1 LNSKFTNNNYLVRV
15 VNRIMNNRVV
25 ITGLGPVTPI
35 GIGKNNFWQSL
46 IQGKCGIDRISY
58 FDAEEYP
65 TKIAAEVKDF
75 DYTNYI
81 SAKEANRMDKSTQ
94 FSIVAAML
102 ALEDS
107 KLRITEKDSYSAG
120 VIIGSGIGGIG
131 TFEKQHKIL
140 LEKGPGRV
148 SPFFVP
154 MMISNISAGEIAIKI
169 GAKGPNGVITTAC
182 ASSTH
187 ALGMAFKLLQHG
199 DAQIIISG
207 GTEAAISPM
216 SLAGFCK
223 MRALSTQNDQPKN
236 ASKPFDKGRDGFIM
250 AEGAGILILETLQ
263 HAKERNA
270 NIYAE
275 ILGFGM
281 TADAYHITAPAPEG
295 EAAAKAMEIALKDAK
310 IEPSRIDYINA
321 HGTSTPLNDKLE
333 TLAVKRV
340 FGEHAYDLKISSNK
354 SMTGH
359 MLGASGGAEAI
370 ATALTIKND
379 IIPPTINYSSPDPEC
394 DLDYVPN
401 KSEKKIVNYAISNS
415 FGFGGHNGVIV
426 LGKYKE

>member
-1 LNSKFTNNNYLVRV
+1 MK
-15 VNRIMNNRVV
+15 NRVV

-35 GIGKNNFWQSL
+35 GIGKNIFWQSL
-46 IQGKCGIDRISY
+46 IQGKSGIDRISY
-58 FDAEEYP
+58 FDTEKYP

-75 DYTNYI
+75 NYTNYL
-81 SAKEANRMDKSTQ
+81 STKEANRMDKNTQ
-94 FSIVAAML
+94 FSMVAAML

-107 KLRITEKDSYSAG
+107 KLKITERDSYSTG

-187 ALGMAFKLLQHG
+187 ALGIAFKLLQQG

-207 GTEAAISPM
+207 GTEAAITPM
-216 SLAGFCK
+216 ALAGFCK
-223 MRALSTQNDQPKN
+223 MRALSTQNDHPKN
-236 ASKPFDKGRDGFIM
+236 ASKPFDRERDGFIM
-250 AEGAGILILETLQ
+250 GEGAGILILETMQ

-275 ILGFGM
+275 IFGVGM

-295 EAAAKAMEIALKDAK
+295 VAAAKAIEIALKDAEIK
-310 IEPSRIDYINA
+310 PSQIDYINA

-333 TLAVKRV
+333 TLVVKKV
-340 FGEHAYDLKISSNK
+340 FGEYAYDLKISSNK

-359 MLGASGGAEAI
+359 MLGASGGVEAI
-370 ATALTIKND
+370 STVLTIKNG
-379 IIPPTINYSSPDPEC
+379 IIPPTINYNSPDPEC

-401 KSEKKIVNYAISNS
+401 KSEKKIVDYAISNS

>member
-1 LNSKFTNNNYLVRV
+1 MK
-15 VNRIMNNRVV
+15 NRVV
-25 ITGLGPVTPI
+25 ITGLGPVTSV
-35 GIGKNNFWQSL
+35 GVGKNNFWQSL

-58 FDAEEYP
+58 FDTEKYP
-65 TKIAAEVKDF
+65 TKIAAELKDF

-81 SAKEANRMDKSTQ
+81 SIKEANRMDKSTQ

-107 KLRITEKDSYSAG
+107 KLKITEKDSYSAG
-120 VIIGSGIGGIG
+120 VIIGSGIGGVG
-131 TFEKQHKIL
+131 TLEKQHKIL

-169 GAKGPNGVITTAC
+169 GARGPNEVITTAC
-182 ASSTH
+182 ASATH
-187 ALGMAFKLLQHG
+187 ATGMAFKLLQQG
-199 DAQIIISG
+199 NAQIIIGG
-207 GTEAAISPM
+207 GTESAITPM
-216 SLAGFCK
+216 ALAGFCK
-223 MRALSTQNDQPKN
+223 MRALSTQNDHPKK
-236 ASKPFDKGRDGFIM
+236 ASKPFDKERDGFIM
-250 AEGAGILILETLQ
+250 GEGAGILVLETLQ

-295 EAAAKAMEIALKDAK
+295 EEAAKAIEIALKDAK
-310 IEPSRIDYINA
+310 IEPSQIDYVNA

-333 TLAVKRV
+333 TLAIKKV
-340 FGEHAYDLKISSNK
+340 FGGHAYDLKISSNK

-359 MLGASGGAEAI
+359 LLGASGGIEAI
-370 ATALTIKND
+370 ATALTIKNN
-379 IIPPTINYSSPDPEC
+379 IIPPTINYNSPDPEC

-426 LGKYKE
+426 LGKYHN

>member
-1 LNSKFTNNNYLVRV
+1 M
-15 VNRIMNNRVV
+15 INRVV
-25 ITGLGPVTPI
+25 ITGAGLVTPI
-35 GIGKNNFWQSL
+35 GIGKEEFWQSL
-46 IQGKCGIDRISY
+46 IQGKSGITKISY
-58 FDAEEYP
+58 FDTSEYP
-65 TKIAAEVKDF
+65 AKIAAEVKNFDF
-75 DYTNYI
+75 MNFI
-81 SAKEANRMDKSTQ
+81 SPKEANRMDKSTQ
-94 FSIVAAML
+94 FSIVSAML

-107 KLRITEKDSYSAG
+107 KLKITGKDDYSTG

-131 TFEKQHKIL
+131 TFEKQHKML

-148 SPFFVP
+148 SPFFIP

-169 GAKGPNGVITTAC
+169 GAKGPNGVIATAC

-187 ALGMAFKLLQHG
+187 AIGIAFKLLQHG
-199 DAQIIISG
+199 DAQTILSG

-216 SLAGFCK
+216 ALAGFCK
-223 MRALSTQNDQPKN
+223 MRALSIQNDNPSR
-236 ASKPFDKGRDGFIM
+236 ASRPFDKERDGFVM
-250 AEGAGILILETLQ
+250 GEGAGILVLETLQ

-281 TADAYHITAPAPEG
+281 TADAYHITAPAPDG
-295 EAAAKAMEIALKDAK
+295 ESAAKAMEIALRNARIK
-310 IEPSRIDYINA
+310 PSQIDYINA

-333 TLAVKRV
+333 TLAIKKV
-340 FGEHAYDLKISSNK
+340 FDRHAYNLKISSNK

-359 MLGASGGAEAI
+359 LLGASGGVEAI
-370 ATALTIKND
+370 ATAFTIKNN
-379 IIPPTINYSSPDPEC
+379 IIPPTINYNSPDPEC

>member
-1 LNSKFTNNNYLVRV
+1 M
-15 VNRIMNNRVV
+15 INRVV
-25 ITGLGPVTPI
+25 ITGVGLVTPI
-35 GIGKNNFWQSL
+35 GIGKEEFWQSL
-46 IQGKCGIDRISY
+46 IQGKSGIDKISY
-58 FDAEEYP
+58 FDTSEYP
-65 TKIAAEVKDF
+65 TKIAAEVKNF
-75 DYTNYI
+75 NYMNFI
-81 SAKEANRMDKSTQ
+81 SPKEANRMDKSTQ
-94 FSIVAAML
+94 FSIVSAML

-107 KLRITEKDSYSAG
+107 ELEITEINSHSTG

-140 LEKGPGRV
+140 LENGPRRV

-187 ALGMAFKLLQHG
+187 AIGIAFKLLQQG
-199 DAQIIISG
+199 DAQIILSG

-216 SLAGFCK
+216 ALAGFCK
-223 MRALSTQNDQPKN
+223 MKALSVQNNEPSR
-236 ASKPFDKGRDGFIM
+236 ASRPFDSERDGFIM
-250 AEGAGILILETLQ
+250 GEGAGILILETLK
-263 HAKERNA
+263 HAKNRNA

-281 TADAYHITAPAPEG
+281 TADAYHITAPAPNGEG
-295 EAAAKAMEIALKDAK
+295 AIKAMEIALTNAK
-310 IEPSRIDYINA
+310 ISPSKIDYINA

-333 TLAVKRV
+333 TLAIKKV
-340 FGEHAYDLKISSNK
+340 FGKHAYDLKISSNK

-359 MLGASGGAEAI
+359 MLGASGGVEAI
-370 ATALTIKND
+370 ATALTIKNN
-379 IIPPTINYSSPDPEC
+379 IIPPTINYNSPDPEC
-394 DLDYVPN
+394 DLDYTPN
-401 KSEKKIVNYAISNS
+401 KSKNGVVNYAISNS

-426 LGKYKE
+426 LGKYKEDK

>member
-1 LNSKFTNNNYLVRV
+1 MK
-15 VNRIMNNRVV
+15 NRVV
-25 ITGLGPVTPI
+25 ITGLGPVTPV
-35 GIGKNNFWQSL
+35 GIGKDQFWQSL
-46 IQGKCGIDRISY
+46 IQGKSGIDRISY
-58 FDAEEYP
+58 FDTEKYS

-75 DYTNYI
+75 NCTNYL
-81 SAKEANRMDKSTQ
+81 SNKEANRMDKNTQ

-107 KLRITEKDSYSAG
+107 KLKITEKDSFLTG
-120 VIIGSGIGGIG
+120 VIIGSGIGGID

-187 ALGMAFKLLQHG
+187 ALGIAFKLLQQG

-207 GTEAAISPM
+207 GTEAAITPM
-216 SLAGFCK
+216 ALAGFCQ

-236 ASKPFDKGRDGFIM
+236 ASKPFDKERDGFVIG
-250 AEGAGILILETLQ
+250 EGAGILILETMR

-270 NIYAE
+270 PIYAE
-275 ILGFGM
+275 MLGVGM

-295 EAAAKAMEIALKDAK
+295 VAAAKAIEIALKDAEINPSQ
-310 IEPSRIDYINA
+310 IEYINA

-333 TLAVKRV
+333 TLIIKKI
-340 FGEHAYDLKISSNK
+340 FGNYAYDLKISSNK

-359 MLGASGGAEAI
+359 LLGASGGVEAI
-370 ATALTIKND
+370 STVLTIKNG
-379 IIPPTINYSSPDPEC
+379 IIPPTINYNSPDPEC

-401 KSEKKIVNYAISNS
+401 ISEKKSLNYAISNS

-426 LGKYKE
+426 LSKYDEDEEVDTR

>member
-1 LNSKFTNNNYLVRV
+1 M
-15 VNRIMNNRVV
+15 INRVV
-25 ITGLGPVTPI
+25 ITGIGLVTPI
-35 GIGKNNFWQSL
+35 GIGKEEFWQSL
-46 IQGKCGIDRISY
+46 IQGKSGVDKISY
-58 FDAEEYP
+58 FDTSEYP
-65 TKIAAEVKDF
+65 TKIAAEVKNF
-75 DYTNYI
+75 DYMNVI
-81 SAKEANRMDKSTQ
+81 SPKEANRMDKSTQ
-94 FSIVAAML
+94 FSIVSAMQ

-107 KLRITEKDSYSAG
+107 KLEVNEKNSYSTG

-140 LEKGPGRV
+140 LKKGPRRV

-182 ASSTH
+182 ASATH
-187 ALGMAFKLLQHG
+187 AVGMAFKLLQQG
-199 DAQIIISG
+199 DAQVIISG

-216 SLAGFCK
+216 ALAGFCK
-223 MRALSTQNDQPKN
+223 MRALSVQNNEPGS
-236 ASKPFDKGRDGFIM
+236 ASRPFDNERDGFIM
-250 AEGAGILILETLQ
+250 GEGAGILIIETLQ

-281 TADAYHITAPAPEG
+281 TADAYHVTAPAPDAEG
-295 EAAAKAMEIALKDAK
+295 AVKAMETALRAAK
-310 IEPSRIDYINA
+310 INPSQVDYVNA
-321 HGTSTPLNDKLE
+321 HGTSTTLNDRLE
-333 TLAVKRV
+333 TLAIKKV
-340 FGEHAYDLKISSNK
+340 FGNHAYDLKISSNK

-359 MLGASGGAEAI
+359 LLGASGGVEAI
-370 ATALTIKND
+370 ATALTIKNN
-379 IIPPTINYSSPDPEC
+379 IIPPTINYNSPDPEC

-401 KSEKKIVNYAISNS
+401 KSKKEIINYAISNS

>member
-1 LNSKFTNNNYLVRV
+1 M
-15 VNRIMNNRVV
+15 NRIISNRVV

-35 GIGKNNFWQSL
+35 GTGKNKFWQSL
-46 IQGKCGIDRISY
+46 IQGKCGIDMISY
-58 FDAEEYP
+58 FDTKEYP

-75 DYTNYI
+75 DYSNYL
-81 SAKEANRMDKSTQ
+81 STKEANRMDKCTQ
-94 FSIVAAML
+94 FSIVAVKL

-107 KLRITEKDSYSAG
+107 KLKITEKDSYSTG

-148 SPFFVP
+148 SPFFIP

-187 ALGMAFKLLQHG
+187 ALGIALKLLQRG
-199 DAQIIISG
+199 DAQVIISG

-216 SLAGFCK
+216 ALAGFCK
-223 MRALSTQNDQPKN
+223 MKALSTQNDLPGN
-236 ASKPFDKGRDGFIM
+236 ASKPFDKERDGFIM
-250 AEGAGILILETLQ
+250 GEGAGILILETLQ

-275 ILGFGM
+275 IFGFGM

-295 EAAAKAMEIALKDAK
+295 KAASKAMEIALKDAK
-310 IEPSRIDYINA
+310 IKPSRIDYINA

-359 MLGASGGAEAI
+359 LLGASGGVEAI
-370 ATALTIKND
+370 STVLTIKND
-379 IIPPTINYSSPDPEC
+379 IIPPTINYNSPDPEC

-401 KSEKKIVNYAISNS
+401 ESEKKIVDYAISNS

-426 LGKYKE
+426 LGKYQE

>member
-1 LNSKFTNNNYLVRV
+1 MA
-15 VNRIMNNRVV
+15 VNRIMKNRVV
-25 ITGLGPVTPI
+25 ITGLGPVTPV
-35 GIGKNNFWQSL
+35 GIGKNKFWESL

-58 FDAEEYP
+58 FDTENYP

-75 DYTNYI
+75 DYTNYV
-81 SAKEANRMDKSTQ
+81 SVKEANRMDKSTQ
-94 FSIVAAML
+94 FSVVAAML

-107 KLRITEKDSYSAG
+107 KLKITEKDSYSVG
-120 VIIGSGIGGIG
+120 VITGSGIGGIG
-131 TFEKQHKIL
+131 TLEKQHKIL

-169 GAKGPNGVITTAC
+169 GAKGPNEVITTAC

-187 ALGMAFKLLQHG
+187 AIGMAFKLLQQG

-207 GTEAAISPM
+207 GAEAAITPM
-216 SLAGFCK
+216 ALAGFCK
-223 MRALSTQNDQPKN
+223 MRALSTQNDHPKN
-236 ASKPFDKGRDGFIM
+236 ASKPFDKERDGFTM
-250 AEGAGILILETLQ
+250 AEGAGILILETLE

-270 NIYAE
+270 DIYAE

-310 IEPSRIDYINA
+310 IEPSRIDYVNA

-340 FGEHAYDLKISSNK
+340 FGEHAHNLKISSNK

-359 MLGASGGAEAI
+359 LLGASGGAEAI
-370 ATALTIKND
+370 ATVLTIKND
-379 IIPPTINYSSPDPEC
+379 LIPPTINYNSPDPDC

-401 KSEKKIVNYAISNS
+401 KSEKKVVNYAISNS

-426 LGKYKE
+426 LGKFNDK

>member
-1 LNSKFTNNNYLVRV
+1 ML
-15 VNRIMNNRVV
+15 NRVA
-25 ITGLGPVTPI
+25 ITEAGLVTPI
-35 GIGKNNFWQSL
+35 GIGKEEFWQSL
-46 IQGKCGIDRISY
+46 IQGKSGITKISY
-58 FDAEEYP
+58 FDTSEYP
-65 TKIAAEVKDF
+65 AKIAAEVKNFDF
-75 DYTNYI
+75 MNFI
-81 SAKEANRMDKSTQ
+81 SPKEAKRMDKSTQ
-94 FSIVAAML
+94 FSIVSAML

-107 KLRITEKDSYSAG
+107 KLKITEKDDYSTG

-131 TFEKQHKIL
+131 TFEKQHKML

-148 SPFFVP
+148 GPFFIP

-169 GAKGPNGVITTAC
+169 GAKGPNGVIATAC
-182 ASSTH
+182 ASSTN
-187 ALGMAFKLLQHG
+187 AIGIAFKLLQQG
-199 DAQIIISG
+199 DAQTILSG
-207 GTEAAISPM
+207 GTEAAVSPM
-216 SLAGFCK
+216 ALAGFCK
-223 MRALSTQNDQPKN
+223 MRALSIQNDDPSH
-236 ASKPFDKGRDGFIM
+236 ASRPFDKERDGFVM
-250 AEGAGILILETLQ
+250 GEGAGILVLETLQ

-281 TADAYHITAPAPEG
+281 TADAYHITAPAPDG
-295 EAAAKAMEIALKDAK
+295 ESAAKAMEIALRNARIK
-310 IEPSRIDYINA
+310 PSQIDYINA

-333 TLAVKRV
+333 TLAIKKV
-340 FGEHAYDLKISSNK
+340 FGRHAYNLKISSNK

-359 MLGASGGAEAI
+359 LLGASGGVEAI
-370 ATALTIKND
+370 ATAFTIKNN
-379 IIPPTINYSSPDPEC
+379 IIPPTINYNSPDPEC

>member
-1 LNSKFTNNNYLVRV
+1 MKV
-15 VNRIMNNRVV
+15 VNNIMNNRVV
-25 ITGLGPVTPI
+25 ITGLGPVTPV
-35 GIGKNNFWQSL
+35 GIGKNKFWESL
-46 IQGKCGIDRISY
+46 IQGKCGIDMISY
-58 FDAEEYP
+58 FDTQEYP
-65 TKIAAEVKDF
+65 TKIAAEVKNF
-75 DYTNYI
+75 DYSNYI
-81 SAKEANRMDKSTQ
+81 SVKEAKRMDKGTQ
-94 FSIVAAML
+94 FSIVATML
-102 ALEDS
+102 ALEDAGL
-107 KLRITEKDSYSAG
+107 KITEKNSYSTG

-169 GAKGPNGVITTAC
+169 GAKGPNEVITTAC

-187 ALGMAFKLLQHG
+187 SIGMAFKLLQHG

-207 GTEAAISPM
+207 GTEAAITPM
-216 SLAGFCK
+216 ALAGFCK
-223 MRALSTQNDQPKN
+223 MRALSVQNDDPSR
-236 ASKPFDKGRDGFIM
+236 ASRPFDNERDGFVM

-270 NIYAE
+270 DIYAE

-295 EAAAKAMEIALKDAK
+295 ETAARAMEIALEDAK
-310 IEPSRIDYINA
+310 IEPSRIDYVNA

-333 TLAVKRV
+333 TLALKRV
-340 FGEHAYDLKISSNK
+340 FSEHANNLKVSSIK

-359 MLGASGGAEAI
+359 LLGASGGAEAI
-370 ATALTIKND
+370 ATVLTIKNNL
-379 IIPPTINYSSPDPEC
+379 IPPTINYSSPDPDC
-394 DLDYVPN
+394 DLYYVPN

>member
-1 LNSKFTNNNYLVRV
+1 MK
-15 VNRIMNNRVV
+15 NRVV
-25 ITGLGPVTPI
+25 ITGLGPVSPV

-58 FDAEEYP
+58 FDTEKYP

-75 DYTNYI
+75 DYSNYI
-81 SAKEANRMDKSTQ
+81 STKEANRMDKNTQ

-107 KLRITEKDSYSAG
+107 KLKITEKDSYSAG

-216 SLAGFCK
+216 ALAGFCK
-223 MRALSTQNDQPKN
+223 MRALSTQNDYPKK
-236 ASKPFDKGRDGFIM
+236 ASKPFDRERDGFIM
-250 AEGAGILILETLQ
+250 GEGAGILVLETLQ

-275 ILGFGM
+275 IFGFGM

-295 EAAAKAMEIALKDAK
+295 EAAAKAMEIALKDAN
-310 IEPSRIDYINA
+310 IETSQIDYINA

-333 TLAVKRV
+333 TLAIKKV
-340 FGEHAYDLKISSNK
+340 FGKHAYNLKVSSIK

-359 MLGASGGAEAI
+359 LLGASGGVEAI
-370 ATALTIKND
+370 STALTLKND
-379 IIPPTINYSSPDPEC
+379 IIPPTINYNSPDLDC

-401 KSEKKIVNYAISNS
+401 TSKKEIVNYAMSNS

-426 LGKYKE
+426 LGKYKED

>member
-1 LNSKFTNNNYLVRV
+1 MA
-15 VNRIMNNRVV
+15 VNRIMKNRVV
-25 ITGLGPVTPI
+25 ITGLGPVTPV
-35 GIGKNNFWQSL
+35 GIGKNKFWESL

-58 FDAEEYP
+58 FDTENYP
-65 TKIAAEVKDF
+65 TKIAAEVKNF

-81 SAKEANRMDKSTQ
+81 SVKEANRMDKSTQ
-94 FSIVAAML
+94 FSVVAAML

-107 KLRITEKDSYSAG
+107 KLKITEKDSYSAG
-120 VIIGSGIGGIG
+120 VLTGSGIGGIG
-131 TFEKQHKIL
+131 TLEKQHKIL

-187 ALGMAFKLLQHG
+187 AIGMSFKLLQHG
-199 DAQIIISG
+199 DAQVIISG
-207 GTEAAISPM
+207 GAEAAITPM
-216 SLAGFCK
+216 ALAGFCK
-223 MRALSTQNDQPKN
+223 MRALSTQNNHPKN
-236 ASKPFDKGRDGFIM
+236 ASKPFDKERDGFTM

-270 NIYAE
+270 DIYAE

-310 IEPSRIDYINA
+310 IEPSRID
-321 HGTSTPLNDKLE
+321 
-333 TLAVKRV
+333 
-340 FGEHAYDLKISSNK
+340 
-354 SMTGH
+354 
-359 MLGASGGAEAI
+359 
-370 ATALTIKND
+370 
-379 IIPPTINYSSPDPEC
+379 
-394 DLDYVPN
+394 
-401 KSEKKIVNYAISNS
+401 
-415 FGFGGHNGVIV
+415 
-426 LGKYKE
+426 

>member
-1 LNSKFTNNNYLVRV
+1 MKR
-15 VNRIMNNRVV
+15 RVV

-46 IQGKCGIDRISY
+46 IQGKCGVDRISY
-58 FDAEEYP
+58 FDFEKYP

-81 SAKEANRMDKSTQ
+81 SIKEANRMDKSTQ

-107 KLRITEKDSYSAG
+107 KLKITEKDSYSAG

-187 ALGMAFKLLQHG
+187 AIGMAFKLLQHG

-207 GTEAAISPM
+207 GTEAAIAPM
-216 SLAGFCK
+216 ALAGFCK
-223 MRALSTQNDQPKN
+223 MRALSTQNDHPKN
-236 ASKPFDKGRDGFIM
+236 ASKPFDKERDGFIM
-250 AEGAGILILETLQ
+250 GEGAGILILETLQ
-263 HAKERNA
+263 HARERNA

-275 ILGFGM
+275 IFGFGM

-295 EAAAKAMEIALKDAK
+295 EAAAKAIEIALKDAK
-310 IEPSRIDYINA
+310 IESSQIDYINA

-333 TLAVKRV
+333 TLAIKKV
-340 FGEHAYDLKISSNK
+340 FSRHAYNLKISSNK

-359 MLGASGGAEAI
+359 LLGASGGVEAI
-370 ATALTIKND
+370 ATALTIKNN
-379 IIPPTINYSSPDPEC
+379 IIPPTINYASPDPEC

-426 LGKYKE
+426 LGKYRE

>member
-1 LNSKFTNNNYLVRV
+1 MK
-15 VNRIMNNRVV
+15 NRVV
-25 ITGLGPVTPI
+25 ITGLGPLTPV
-35 GIGKNNFWQSL
+35 GIGKNIFWQSL

-58 FDAEEYP
+58 FDTEKYP

-94 FSIVAAML
+94 FSIVSAML

-107 KLRITEKDSYSAG
+107 KLKIIEKDAYLTG
-120 VIIGSGIGGIG
+120 VIIGCGIGGIG

-140 LEKGPGRV
+140 LEKGPKRV

-169 GAKGPNGVITTAC
+169 GAKGPNAVITTAC

-187 ALGMAFKLLQHG
+187 AIGMAFKLLQLG
-199 DAQIIISG
+199 NAQVIISG
-207 GTEAAISPM
+207 GTESAITPM
-216 SLAGFCK
+216 ALAGFCK
-223 MRALSTQNDQPKN
+223 MRALSTQNDHPKK

-250 AEGAGILILETLQ
+250 GEGAGILVLETLQ

-295 EAAAKAMEIALKDAK
+295 EAAAKAIEIALRDAK
-310 IEPSRIDYINA
+310 IDPSQVDYINA
-321 HGTSTPLNDKLE
+321 HGTSTYLNDKLE
-333 TLAVKRV
+333 TLAIKKV
-340 FGEHAYDLKISSNK
+340 FGKHAYNLKISSNK
-354 SMTGH
+354 SMIGH
-359 MLGASGGAEAI
+359 LLGASGGVEAI
-370 ATALTIKND
+370 STALTIKNN
-379 IIPPTINYSSPDPEC
+379 IIPPTINYNLPDPEC

-401 KSEKKIVNYAISNS
+401 KSKKETVNYAISNS

-426 LGKYKE
+426 LGKYKN

>member
-1 LNSKFTNNNYLVRV
+1 MTVGNS
-15 VNRIMNNRVV
+15 IMKNRVV

-35 GIGKNNFWQSL
+35 GIGKNIFWQSL
-46 IQGKCGIDRISY
+46 IQGKSGIDRISY
-58 FDAEEYP
+58 FDTEKYP

-75 DYTNYI
+75 NYTNYL
-81 SAKEANRMDKSTQ
+81 STKEANRMDKNTQ
-94 FSIVAAML
+94 FSMVAAML

-107 KLRITEKDSYSAG
+107 KLKITERDSYSTG

-154 MMISNISAGEIAIKI
+154 MMISNISAAEIAIKI
-169 GAKGPNGVITTAC
+169 EAKGPNGVITTAC

-187 ALGMAFKLLQHG
+187 ALGIAFKLLQQG

-207 GTEAAISPM
+207 GTEAAITPM
-216 SLAGFCK
+216 ALAGFCK
-223 MRALSTQNDQPKN
+223 MRALSTQNDHPKN
-236 ASKPFDKGRDGFIM
+236 ASKPFDRERDGFIM
-250 AEGAGILILETLQ
+250 GEGAGILILETMQ

-275 ILGFGM
+275 IFGVGM

-295 EAAAKAMEIALKDAK
+295 VAAAKAIEIALKDAEIK
-310 IEPSRIDYINA
+310 PSQIDYINA

-333 TLAVKRV
+333 TLAIKRV
-340 FGEHAYDLKISSNK
+340 FGEYAYDLKISSNK
-354 SMTGH
+354 SMTAH
-359 MLGASGGAEAI
+359 LLGASGGVEAI
-370 ATALTIKND
+370 STVLTIKNG
-379 IIPPTINYSSPDPEC
+379 IIPPTINYNSPDPEC

>member
-1 LNSKFTNNNYLVRV
+1 MK
-15 VNRIMNNRVV
+15 NRVV

-35 GIGKNNFWQSL
+35 GIGKNKFWQSL

-58 FDAEEYP
+58 FDTEKYP

-75 DYTNYI
+75 NYTNYI
-81 SAKEANRMDKSTQ
+81 SIKEANRMDKSTQ

-107 KLRITEKDSYSAG
+107 KLKISEKESYLTG

-140 LEKGPGRV
+140 WEKGPGRV
-148 SPFFVP
+148 SPFFIP

-169 GAKGPNGVITTAC
+169 GAKGSNGVITTAC
-182 ASSTH
+182 ASSAH
-187 ALGMAFKLLQHG
+187 ALGIAFILLQQG

-207 GTEAAISPM
+207 GTEAAITPM
-216 SLAGFCK
+216 ALAGFCK
-223 MRALSTQNDQPKN
+223 MRALSTQNDHPKN
-236 ASKPFDKGRDGFIM
+236 ASKPFDKERDGFIM
-250 AEGAGILILETLQ
+250 GEGAGILILETLQ

-275 ILGFGM
+275 IFGFGM
-281 TADAYHITAPAPEG
+281 TADAYHITAPAPDG
-295 EAAAKAMEIALKDAK
+295 KAAAMAIEIALKDAEIK
-310 IEPSRIDYINA
+310 PSQIDYINA

-333 TLAVKRV
+333 TLVLKRV
-340 FGEHAYDLKISSNK
+340 FGEYAYDLKISSNK

-359 MLGASGGAEAI
+359 LLGASGGVEVI
-370 ATALTIKND
+370 STALTIKNS
-379 IIPPTINYSSPDPEC
+379 IIPPTINYNSPDPEC

-401 KSEKKIVNYAISNS
+401 KSEKKIVDYAVSNS

-426 LGKYKE
+426 LGKYKEKRNSV

>member
-1 LNSKFTNNNYLVRV
+1 MK
-15 VNRIMNNRVV
+15 NRVV
-25 ITGLGPVTPI
+25 ITGLGPVTPV

-58 FDAEEYP
+58 FDIEKYP

-81 SAKEANRMDKSTQ
+81 SIKEANRMDKSTQ

-107 KLRITEKDSYSAG
+107 KLKITEKYSYSTG

-154 MMISNISAGEIAIKI
+154 MMISSISAGEIAIKI

-216 SLAGFCK
+216 ALAGFCK
-223 MRALSTQNDQPKN
+223 MRALSTQNDYPKK
-236 ASKPFDKGRDGFIM
+236 ASKPFDRERDGFIM
-250 AEGAGILILETLQ
+250 GEGAGILVLETLQ

-275 ILGFGM
+275 IFGFGM

-295 EAAAKAMEIALKDAK
+295 EAAAKAIEIALKDAK
-310 IEPSRIDYINA
+310 IEPSQIDYINA

-333 TLAVKRV
+333 TLAIKKV
-340 FGEHAYDLKISSNK
+340 FGRHAHNLKISSNK
-354 SMTGH
+354 SMIGH
-359 MLGASGGAEAI
+359 LLGASGGVEAI
-370 ATALTIKND
+370 ATTLTIKNN
-379 IIPPTINYSSPDPEC
+379 IIPPTINYASPDPEC

-401 KSEKKIVNYAISNS
+401 ESEKKIVNYAISNS

>member
-1 LNSKFTNNNYLVRV
+1 MK
-15 VNRIMNNRVV
+15 NRVV
-25 ITGLGPVTPI
+25 ITGLGPVTPV

-46 IQGKCGIDRISY
+46 IQGKCGVDRISY
-58 FDAEEYP
+58 FDAEKYP

-81 SAKEANRMDKSTQ
+81 SIKEANRMDKSTQ

-107 KLRITEKDSYSAG
+107 KLKITEKDSYSTG

-216 SLAGFCK
+216 ALAGFCK
-223 MRALSTQNDQPKN
+223 MRALSTQNDFPKK
-236 ASKPFDKGRDGFIM
+236 ASKPFDKERDGFIM
-250 AEGAGILILETLQ
+250 GEGAGILVLETLQ

-270 NIYAE
+270 NIYTE
-275 ILGFGM
+275 IFGFGM

-295 EAAAKAMEIALKDAK
+295 EAAAKAIEIALKDAK
-310 IEPSRIDYINA
+310 IEPSQIDYINA

-333 TLAVKRV
+333 TLALKRV
-340 FGEHAYDLKISSNK
+340 FGEYAYNLKISSNK

-359 MLGASGGAEAI
+359 LLGASGGVEAI
-370 ATALTIKND
+370 ATALTIKNN
-379 IIPPTINYSSPDPEC
+379 IIPPTINYASSDPEC

-426 LGKYKE
+426 LGKYQE

>member
-1 LNSKFTNNNYLVRV
+1 MK
-15 VNRIMNNRVV
+15 NRVV
-25 ITGLGPVTPI
+25 ITGLGPVSPV

-58 FDAEEYP
+58 FDTEKYP

-75 DYTNYI
+75 DYSNYI
-81 SAKEANRMDKSTQ
+81 STKEANRMDKNTQ

-107 KLRITEKDSYSAG
+107 KLKITEKDSYSAG

-216 SLAGFCK
+216 ALAGFCK
-223 MRALSTQNDQPKN
+223 MRALSTQNDYPKK
-236 ASKPFDKGRDGFIM
+236 ASKPFDRERDGFIM
-250 AEGAGILILETLQ
+250 GEGAGILVLETLQ

-275 ILGFGM
+275 IFGFGM

-295 EAAAKAMEIALKDAK
+295 EAAAKAMEIALKDAN
-310 IEPSRIDYINA
+310 IETSQIDYINA

-333 TLAVKRV
+333 TLAIKKV
-340 FGEHAYDLKISSNK
+340 FGKHAYNLKVSSIK

-359 MLGASGGAEAI
+359 LLGASGGVEAI
-370 ATALTIKND
+370 STALTLNND
-379 IIPPTINYSSPDPEC
+379 IIPPTINYNSPDLDC

-401 KSEKKIVNYAISNS
+401 KSKKEIVNYAMSNS

-426 LGKYKE
+426 LGKYKED

>member
-1 LNSKFTNNNYLVRV
+1 MT
-15 VNRIMNNRVV
+15 NRVV

-35 GIGKNNFWQSL
+35 GTGKNKFWQSL
-46 IQGKCGIDRISY
+46 IQGKCGIDMISY
-58 FDAEEYP
+58 FDAKEYP
-65 TKIAAEVKDF
+65 TKIAAELKDF
-75 DYTNYI
+75 DCSNYI
-81 SAKEANRMDKSTQ
+81 STKEANRMDKSTQ

-107 KLRITEKDSYSAG
+107 KLKITEKDSYSTG

-187 ALGMAFKLLQHG
+187 ALGIALKLLQRG

-216 SLAGFCK
+216 ALAGFCK
-223 MRALSTQNDQPKN
+223 MRALSTQNDHPRN
-236 ASKPFDKGRDGFIM
+236 ASKPFDKERDGFIM
-250 AEGAGILILETLQ
+250 GEGAGILILETLQ

-275 ILGFGM
+275 IFGFGM

-295 EAAAKAMEIALKDAK
+295 EATAKAIEIALKDAK
-310 IEPSRIDYINA
+310 IKPSMVDYINA

-359 MLGASGGAEAI
+359 LLGASGGVEAI
-370 ATALTIKND
+370 STALTIKND
-379 IIPPTINYSSPDPEC
+379 IIPPTINYNSPDPEC

-401 KSEKKIVNYAISNS
+401 ESEKKIVDYAISNS

-426 LGKYKE
+426 LGKYKK

>member
-1 LNSKFTNNNYLVRV
+1 
-15 VNRIMNNRVV
+15 MNNRVV

-35 GIGKNNFWQSL
+35 GTGKNTFWQSL
-46 IQGKCGIDRISY
+46 IQGKCGIDMISY
-58 FDAEEYP
+58 FDTKEYP
-65 TKIAAEVKDF
+65 TKIAAELKDF
-75 DYTNYI
+75 DYSNYI
-81 SAKEANRMDKSTQ
+81 STKEANRMDKSTQ

-107 KLRITEKDSYSAG
+107 KLKITEEDSYLTG

-148 SPFFVP
+148 SPFFIP

-169 GAKGPNGVITTAC
+169 GAKGPNGVINTAC

-187 ALGMAFKLLQHG
+187 ALGIALKLLQRG

-207 GTEAAISPM
+207 GAEAAISPM
-216 SLAGFCK
+216 ALAGFCK
-223 MRALSTQNDQPKN
+223 MRALSIQNDDPSR
-236 ASKPFDKGRDGFIM
+236 ASRPFDKERDGFIM
-250 AEGAGILILETLQ
+250 GEGAGILILETLQ

-281 TADAYHITAPAPEG
+281 TADAYHITAPAPDG
-295 EAAAKAMEIALKDAK
+295 ESTAKAMEIALRNARIK
-310 IEPSRIDYINA
+310 SSQIDYINA

-333 TLAVKRV
+333 TLAIKKV
-340 FGEHAYDLKISSNK
+340 FGRHAYNLKISSNK
-354 SMTGH
+354 SMMGH
-359 MLGASGGAEAI
+359 LLGASGGVEAI
-370 ATALTIKND
+370 ATALTIKNN
-379 IIPPTINYSSPDPEC
+379 IIPPTINYNSPDPEC

-401 KSEKKIVNYAISNS
+401 KSEKKIVDYAILNS

-426 LGKYKE
+426 LGKFKEKRNSG

>member
-1 LNSKFTNNNYLVRV
+1 MK
-15 VNRIMNNRVV
+15 NRVV
-25 ITGLGPVTPI
+25 ITGLGSVSPV

-58 FDAEEYP
+58 FDTEKYP

-81 SAKEANRMDKSTQ
+81 SIKEANRMDKSTQ

-107 KLRITEKDSYSAG
+107 KLKITEKDSYSAG

-216 SLAGFCK
+216 ALAGFCK
-223 MRALSTQNDQPKN
+223 MRALSTQNDYPKK
-236 ASKPFDKGRDGFIM
+236 ASKPFDRERDGFIM
-250 AEGAGILILETLQ
+250 GEGAGILVLETLQ

-295 EAAAKAMEIALKDAK
+295 EAAAKAMEIALKDAN
-310 IEPSRIDYINA
+310 IETSQIDYINA

-333 TLAVKRV
+333 TLAIKKV
-340 FGEHAYDLKISSNK
+340 FGKHAYNLKVSSIK
-354 SMTGH
+354 SMIGH
-359 MLGASGGAEAI
+359 LLGASGGVEAI
-370 ATALTIKND
+370 STALTLKND
-379 IIPPTINYSSPDPEC
+379 IIPPTINYNSPDPEC

-401 KSEKKIVNYAISNS
+401 KSKKEIVNYAMSNS

>member
-1 LNSKFTNNNYLVRV
+1 
-15 VNRIMNNRVV
+15 MNNRVV

-35 GIGKNNFWQSL
+35 GTGKNKFWQSL
-46 IQGKCGIDRISY
+46 IQGKCGIDMISY
-58 FDAEEYP
+58 FDTKEYP
-65 TKIAAEVKDF
+65 TKIAAELKDF
-75 DYTNYI
+75 DYSNYI
-81 SAKEANRMDKSTQ
+81 STKEANRMDKSAQ

-107 KLRITEKDSYSAG
+107 KLKITEKDSYSTG

-148 SPFFVP
+148 SPFFIP

-187 ALGMAFKLLQHG
+187 ALGIALKLLQRG

-207 GTEAAISPM
+207 GTEAAISTM
-216 SLAGFCK
+216 ALAGFCK
-223 MRALSTQNDQPKN
+223 MRALSTQNDHPRN
-236 ASKPFDKGRDGFIM
+236 ASKPFDKERDGFIM
-250 AEGAGILILETLQ
+250 GEGAGILILETLQ

-270 NIYAE
+270 NVYAE
-275 ILGFGM
+275 IFGFGM

-295 EAAAKAMEIALKDAK
+295 EAASKAMEIALKDAK
-310 IEPSRIDYINA
+310 IKPSMVDYINA

-340 FGEHAYDLKISSNK
+340 FGKHAYDLKISSNK
-354 SMTGH
+354 SLIGH
-359 MLGASGGAEAI
+359 LLGASGGVEAI
-370 ATALTIKND
+370 STALTIKND
-379 IIPPTINYSSPDPEC
+379 IIPPTINYNSPDPEC

-401 KSEKKIVNYAISNS
+401 KSEKKIVDYAISNS

-426 LGKYKE
+426 LGKYKED

>member
-1 LNSKFTNNNYLVRV
+1 M
-15 VNRIMNNRVV
+15 INRVV
-25 ITGLGPVTPI
+25 ITGVGLVTPI
-35 GIGKNNFWQSL
+35 GIGKEEFWQSL
-46 IQGKCGIDRISY
+46 IQGKSGIDKISY
-58 FDAEEYP
+58 FDTSEYP
-65 TKIAAEVKDF
+65 TKIAAEVKNF
-75 DYTNYI
+75 NYMNFI
-81 SAKEANRMDKSTQ
+81 SPKEANRMDKSTQ
-94 FSIVAAML
+94 FSIVSAML

-107 KLRITEKDSYSAG
+107 ELEITEINSHTTG

-140 LEKGPGRV
+140 LENGPRRV

-187 ALGMAFKLLQHG
+187 AIGIAFKLLQQG
-199 DAQIIISG
+199 DAQIILSG

-216 SLAGFCK
+216 ALAGFCK
-223 MRALSTQNDQPKN
+223 MKALSVQNNEPSR
-236 ASKPFDKGRDGFIM
+236 ASRPFDSERDGFIM
-250 AEGAGILILETLQ
+250 GEGAGILILETLK
-263 HAKERNA
+263 HAKNRNA

-281 TADAYHITAPAPEG
+281 TADAYHITAPAPNGEG
-295 EAAAKAMEIALKDAK
+295 AIKAMEIALTNAK
-310 IEPSRIDYINA
+310 ISPSQIDYINA

-333 TLAVKRV
+333 TLAIKKV
-340 FGEHAYDLKISSNK
+340 FGKHAYDLKISSNK

-359 MLGASGGAEAI
+359 LLGASGGVEAI
-370 ATALTIKND
+370 ATALTIKNN
-379 IIPPTINYSSPDPEC
+379 IIPPTINYNSPDPEC
-394 DLDYVPN
+394 DLDYTPN
-401 KSEKKIVNYAISNS
+401 KSKNGVVNYAISNS

-426 LGKYKE
+426 LGKYKEDK

>member
-1 LNSKFTNNNYLVRV
+1 
-15 VNRIMNNRVV
+15 MNNRVV

-35 GIGKNNFWQSL
+35 GTGKNKFWQSL

-58 FDAEEYP
+58 FDTKEYP
-65 TKIAAEVKDF
+65 TKIAAELKDF
-75 DYTNYI
+75 DYSNYI
-81 SAKEANRMDKSTQ
+81 STKEANRMDKSTQ
-94 FSIVAAML
+94 FSIVAVML

-107 KLRITEKDSYSAG
+107 KLKITEKDSYSTG
-120 VIIGSGIGGIG
+120 VIIGSGIGGIE

-140 LEKGPGRV
+140 LEKGPRRV
-148 SPFFVP
+148 SPFFIP

-187 ALGMAFKLLQHG
+187 ALGIALKLLQRG

-223 MRALSTQNDQPKN
+223 MRALSTQNDHPGN
-236 ASKPFDKGRDGFIM
+236 ASKPFDKKRDGFIM
-250 AEGAGILILETLQ
+250 GEGAGILILETLQ

-270 NIYAE
+270 IIYAE
-275 ILGFGM
+275 IFGFGM

-295 EAAAKAMEIALKDAK
+295 EAASKAMEIALKDAK
-310 IEPSRIDYINA
+310 IKPSMVDYINA

-333 TLAVKRV
+333 TLAVKKV
-340 FGEHAYDLKISSNK
+340 FGKHAYDLKISSNK

-359 MLGASGGAEAI
+359 LLGASGGVEAI
-370 ATALTIKND
+370 STALTIKND
-379 IIPPTINYSSPDPEC
+379 IIPPTINYSAPDPEC

-401 KSEKKIVNYAISNS
+401 KSEKKIVDYAISNS

-426 LGKYKE
+426 LGKYRE

>member
-1 LNSKFTNNNYLVRV
+1 MK
-15 VNRIMNNRVV
+15 NRVV
-25 ITGLGPVTPI
+25 ITGLGPVSPV

-58 FDAEEYP
+58 FDTEKYP

-75 DYTNYI
+75 DYSNYI
-81 SAKEANRMDKSTQ
+81 STKEANRMDKNTQ

-107 KLRITEKDSYSAG
+107 KLKITEKDSYSAG

-216 SLAGFCK
+216 ALAGFCK
-223 MRALSTQNDQPKN
+223 MRALSTQNDYPKK
-236 ASKPFDKGRDGFIM
+236 ASKPFDRERDGFIM
-250 AEGAGILILETLQ
+250 GEGAGILVLETLQ

-275 ILGFGM
+275 IFGFGM

-295 EAAAKAMEIALKDAK
+295 EAAARAMEIALKDAN
-310 IEPSRIDYINA
+310 IETSQIDYINA

-333 TLAVKRV
+333 TLAIKKV
-340 FGEHAYDLKISSNK
+340 FGKHAYNLKVSSIK

-359 MLGASGGAEAI
+359 LLGASGGVEAI
-370 ATALTIKND
+370 STALTLKND
-379 IIPPTINYSSPDPEC
+379 IIPPTINYNSPDLDC

-401 KSEKKIVNYAISNS
+401 TSKKEIVNYAMSNS

-426 LGKYKE
+426 LGKYKED

>member
-1 LNSKFTNNNYLVRV
+1 
-15 VNRIMNNRVV
+15 MNNRVV

-35 GIGKNNFWQSL
+35 GTGKNKFWQSL
-46 IQGKCGIDRISY
+46 IQGKCGIDMISY
-58 FDAEEYP
+58 FDAKEYP
-65 TKIAAEVKDF
+65 TKIAAELKDF
-75 DYTNYI
+75 DYSNYI
-81 SAKEANRMDKSTQ
+81 STKEANRMDKSTQ

-107 KLRITEKDSYSAG
+107 KLKITEKDSYSTG

-187 ALGMAFKLLQHG
+187 ALGVALKLLQRG

-216 SLAGFCK
+216 ALAGFCK
-223 MRALSTQNDQPKN
+223 MRALSTQNDHPRN
-236 ASKPFDKGRDGFIM
+236 ASKPFDKERDGFVM
-250 AEGAGILILETLQ
+250 GEGAGILILETLQ

-275 ILGFGM
+275 IFGFGM

-310 IEPSRIDYINA
+310 IKPFMVDYINA

-359 MLGASGGAEAI
+359 LLGASGGVEAI
-370 ATALTIKND
+370 STALTIKND
-379 IIPPTINYSSPDPEC
+379 IIPPTINYKSPDPEC

-401 KSEKKIVNYAISNS
+401 ESEKKIVDYAISNS
-415 FGFGGHNGVIV
+415 FGFGGHNGVMV
-426 LGKYKE
+426 LGKYKED

>member
-1 LNSKFTNNNYLVRV
+1 MK
-15 VNRIMNNRVV
+15 NRVV
-25 ITGLGPVTPI
+25 ITGLGPLTPV
-35 GIGKNNFWQSL
+35 GIGKNIFWQSL

-58 FDAEEYP
+58 FDTEKYP
-65 TKIAAEVKDF
+65 AKIAAEVKDF
-75 DYTNYI
+75 DYINYI
-81 SAKEANRMDKSTQ
+81 SIKEANRMDKSTQ

-102 ALEDS
+102 AIEDS
-107 KLRITEKDSYSAG
+107 KLKIIEKDAYSTG

-131 TFEKQHKIL
+131 TLEKQHKIL
-140 LEKGPGRV
+140 LEKGPRRI
-148 SPFFVP
+148 SPFFIP

-169 GAKGPNGVITTAC
+169 GAKGPNAVITTAC

-187 ALGMAFKLLQHG
+187 AIGMAFKLLQLG
-199 DAQIIISG
+199 NAQVIISG
-207 GTEAAISPM
+207 GTESAITPM
-216 SLAGFCK
+216 ALAGFCK
-223 MRALSTQNDQPKN
+223 MRALSTQNDHPKK

-250 AEGAGILILETLQ
+250 AEGAGILVLETLQ

-295 EAAAKAMEIALKDAK
+295 EAAAKAIEIALRDAK
-310 IEPSRIDYINA
+310 IDPSQIDYINA
-321 HGTSTPLNDKLE
+321 HGTSTSLNDKLE
-333 TLAVKRV
+333 TLAIKKV
-340 FGEHAYDLKISSNK
+340 FGKHAYNLKISSNK
-354 SMTGH
+354 SMIGH
-359 MLGASGGAEAI
+359 LLGASGGVEAI
-370 ATALTIKND
+370 STALTIKNN
-379 IIPPTINYSSPDPEC
+379 IIPPTINYNSPDPEC

-426 LGKYKE
+426 LGKYKN

>member
-1 LNSKFTNNNYLVRV
+1 V
-15 VNRIMNNRVV
+15 NNRVV

-35 GIGKNNFWQSL
+35 GTGKNIFWQSL

-58 FDAEEYP
+58 FDTEKYP

-81 SAKEANRMDKSTQ
+81 SIKEANRMDKSTQ

-107 KLRITEKDSYSAG
+107 KLKITEKDSYSAG

-140 LEKGPGRV
+140 CEKGPGRV

-169 GAKGPNGVITTAC
+169 RAKGPNGVITTAC

-187 ALGMAFKLLQHG
+187 ALGIALKLLQRG
-199 DAQIIISG
+199 DAKIIISG

-216 SLAGFCK
+216 ALAGFCK
-223 MRALSTQNDQPKN
+223 MRALSTQNGHPRS
-236 ASKPFDKGRDGFIM
+236 ASKPFDKERDGFIM
-250 AEGAGILILETLQ
+250 GEGAGILVLETLQ

-275 ILGFGM
+275 IFGFGM

-295 EAAAKAMEIALKDAK
+295 EAAAKAIEIALKDSK
-310 IEPSRIDYINA
+310 IKPSQIDYINA

-340 FGEHAYDLKISSNK
+340 FGEHAYNLKISSNK

-359 MLGASGGAEAI
+359 LLGASGGVEVI
-370 ATALTIKND
+370 STALTIKNN
-379 IIPPTINYSSPDPEC
+379 IIPPTINYNSPDPEC

-401 KSEKKIVNYAISNS
+401 KSEKKIVDYAISTS

-426 LGKYKE
+426 LGKYRK

>member
-1 LNSKFTNNNYLVRV
+1 E
-15 VNRIMNNRVV
+15 VNQ
-25 ITGLGPVTPI
+25 
-35 GIGKNNFWQSL
+35 KN
-46 IQGKCGIDRISY
+46 
-58 FDAEEYP
+58 
-65 TKIAAEVKDF
+65 
-75 DYTNYI
+75 
-81 SAKEANRMDKSTQ
+81 
-94 FSIVAAML
+94 
-102 ALEDS
+102 
-107 KLRITEKDSYSAG
+107 SYSTG

-140 LEKGPGRV
+140 LEKGPRRV

-187 ALGMAFKLLQHG
+187 AVGMAFKLLQQG
-199 DAQIIISG
+199 DAQVIISG

-216 SLAGFCK
+216 ALAGFCK
-223 MRALSTQNDQPKN
+223 MRALSVQNNEPSR
-236 ASKPFDKGRDGFIM
+236 ASRPFDNERDGFIM
-250 AEGAGILILETLQ
+250 GEGAGILILETLQ

-270 NIYAE
+270 YIYAE

-281 TADAYHITAPAPEG
+281 TADAYHITAPAPDGEG
-295 EAAAKAMEIALKDAK
+295 AIKAMETALRVAK
-310 IEPSRIDYINA
+310 INPSQIDYINA

-333 TLAVKRV
+333 TLAIKKV
-340 FGEHAYDLKISSNK
+340 FGKHAYDLKISSNK

-359 MLGASGGAEAI
+359 LLGASGGVEAI
-370 ATALTIKND
+370 ATALTIKNN
-379 IIPPTINYSSPDPEC
+379 IIPPTINYNSPDPEC

-401 KSEKKIVNYAISNS
+401 KSKKEIINYAISNS

>member
-1 LNSKFTNNNYLVRV
+1 MT
-15 VNRIMNNRVV
+15 NRVV

-35 GIGKNNFWQSL
+35 GTGKNIFWQSL
-46 IQGKCGIDRISY
+46 IQGKCGIDMISY
-58 FDAEEYP
+58 FDTKEYP
-65 TKIAAEVKDF
+65 TKIAAELKDF
-75 DYTNYI
+75 NCSNYI
-81 SAKEANRMDKSTQ
+81 STKEANRMDKSTQ

-107 KLRITEKDSYSAG
+107 KLKITEKDSYSTG

-140 LEKGPGRV
+140 LEKGPRRV
-148 SPFFVP
+148 SPFFIP

-187 ALGMAFKLLQHG
+187 ALGIALKLLQRG

-216 SLAGFCK
+216 ALAGFCK
-223 MRALSTQNDQPKN
+223 MRALSTQNDHPGN
-236 ASKPFDKGRDGFIM
+236 ASRPFDKERDGFIM
-250 AEGAGILILETLQ
+250 GEGAGILILETLQ

-270 NIYAE
+270 KIYAE
-275 ILGFGM
+275 IFGFGM

-295 EAAAKAMEIALKDAK
+295 KAAAKAIEIALKDAK
-310 IEPSRIDYINA
+310 IDPSMVDYINA

-340 FGEHAYDLKISSNK
+340 FGKHAHDLKISSNK

-359 MLGASGGAEAI
+359 LLGASGGVEAI
-370 ATALTIKND
+370 STALTIKND
-379 IIPPTINYSSPDPEC
+379 IIPPTINYNSPDPEC

>member
-1 LNSKFTNNNYLVRV
+1 M
-15 VNRIMNNRVV
+15 INRVV
-25 ITGLGPVTPI
+25 ITGVGLVTPI
-35 GIGKNNFWQSL
+35 GIGKEEFWLSL
-46 IQGKCGIDRISY
+46 IQGKSGIEKISY
-58 FDAEEYP
+58 FDTSEYS
-65 TKIAAEVKDF
+65 TKIAAEIKNF
-75 DYTNYI
+75 DYTNFI
-81 SAKEANRMDKSTQ
+81 SLKEANRMDKSTQ
-94 FSIVAAML
+94 FSIVSAML

-107 KLRITEKDSYSAG
+107 KLELTEKDAYLTG

-169 GAKGPNGVITTAC
+169 GAKGPNAVITTAC

-187 ALGMAFKLLQHG
+187 AIGMAFKLLQQG
-199 DAQIIISG
+199 DAQIILSG
-207 GTEAAISPM
+207 GTEAAIGPM
-216 SLAGFCK
+216 ALAGFCK
-223 MRALSTQNDQPKN
+223 MKALSIQNDYPN
-236 ASKPFDKGRDGFIM
+236 RASKPFDKERDGFIM
-250 AEGAGILILETLQ
+250 GEGAGILILETLQ
-263 HAKERNA
+263 HAQKRNA

-281 TADAYHITAPAPEG
+281 TADAYHITAPAPDGEG
-295 EAAAKAMEIALKDAK
+295 AAKAMEIALRDAK
-310 IEPSRIDYINA
+310 ITPSQIDYINA

-333 TLAVKRV
+333 TLAIKKV
-340 FGEHAYDLKISSNK
+340 FGKHAYDLKISSNK

-359 MLGASGGAEAI
+359 LLGASGGVEAI
-370 ATALTIKND
+370 ATALTLKNN
-379 IIPPTINYSSPDPEC
+379 IIPPTINYLSPDPEC

-401 KSEKKIVNYAISNS
+401 INKKEIVNYAISNS
-415 FGFGGHNGVIV
+415 FGFGGHNGVLV